1 MGRNR
6 ALAFS
11 LSGIAAL
18 FLACGESG
26 DTGQVRLELGD
37 APFPFEL
44 IDSAI
49 VVVES
54 IDVHIAADDPD
65 QSGFHVLTTTQQTLN
80 LLELQN
86 GITAVLAQSEVPTG
100 KITEIRLEV
109 SEASV
114 TLTDGRTF
122 DLDIPSGDESGLKV
136 FPNPHIVV
144 VSSLTTEL
152 LLDFD
157 VSRSF
162 HPIPSGA
169 THAAEIQ
176 EFTFRPSLR
185 ATNLSET
192 GTLSGTV
199 WSDAGTAENVDDD
212 LPLDNAAVTVYQ
224 GGEEVTAGSTDAAG
238 HYKLL
243 GLPGGSALVAVTA
256 NGFGADSLETSV
268 VVGNESGGNDFRLT
282 PSAARAF

>member
-1 MGRNR
+1 MISRKYT
-6 ALAFS
+6 ALS

-18 FLACGESG
+18 VLACGDSG
-26 DTGQVRLELGD
+26 ETGQVRLHAGD

-44 IDSAI
+44 IDSAT
-49 VVVES
+49 VVVEKVD
-54 IDVHIAADDPD
+54 IHIAADEAGE
-65 QSGFHVLTTTQQTLN
+65 SGFHVLTTAQHTLN

-86 GITAVLAQSEVPTG
+86 GVTTVLADSEVPAG

-122 DLDIPSGDESGLKV
+122 DLNIPSGDESGLKI
-136 FPNPHIVV
+136 FPNPHIEVV
-144 VSSLTTEL
+144 GSLTTEL

-169 THAAEIQ
+169 TQAVEI
-176 EFTFRPSLR
+176 EGFTFRPSLR
-185 ATNLSET
+185 ASNLSET

-199 WSDAGTAENVDDD
+199 WSDAGTPGNVGDD
-212 LPLDNAAVTVYQ
+212 LPLENAAVTVQQ
-224 GGEEVTAGSTDAAG
+224 GGQEVTASSTSAGG

-243 GLPGGSALVAVTA
+243 GLPTGPALLVATA
-256 NGFGADSLETSV
+256 NGFAADSLSATV
-268 VVGNESGGNDFRLT
+268 VAGNESGGHDFRLT
-282 PSAARAF
+282 PSAAPGL